1 MAGVDVQHNRGW
13 SQHRRANH
21 RNRHKPCDVRW
32 LGILERALEDMV
44 IGLHTLHHL
53 AEEAGYALTP
63 EGRWT
68 EIEKVQKAEG
78 YERGKQTNTAA
89 GAADFS
95 SPVENSDPA
104 TAPGLSRREVQ
115 ES

>member
-1 MAGVDVQHNRGW
+1 MDVQHNRGW

-68 EIEKVQKAEG
+68 EIEKVTKGEG
-78 YERGKQTNTAA
+78 AKIRHSSSRDGKGGA
-89 GAADFS
+89 GD
-95 SPVENSDPA
+95 DD
-104 TAPGLSRREVQ
+104 R
-115 ES
+115 

>member
-68 EIEKVQKAEG
+68 EIEKVTKGEG
-78 YERGKQTNTAA
+78 AKIRHSSSRDGKGGA
-89 GAADFS
+89 GD
-95 SPVENSDPA
+95 DD
-104 TAPGLSRREVQ
+104 R
-115 ES
+115 